1 MDIIQAKT
9 IVHHLANGIDPMT
22 GEYLPEESVYHSPE
36 VIRAL
41 FTVLEKVDGS
51 ERRVP
56 ATNAGQPWTEDEDE
70 RLAAAY
76 LSGEQLTQLAKEH
89 GRTRGAIESRLAHL
103 GLR

>member
-56 ATNAGQPWTEDEDE
+56 APNAGRPWTEDEDE
-70 RLAAAY
+70 RLAEAC
-76 LSGEQLTQLAKEH
+76 LSGEPVAQLAKKH
-89 GRTRGAIESRLAHL
+89 GRTRGAIQSRLVHL